1 MQTTLAI
8 LKPDCIIRGLT
19 GEILDRFVKR
29 GLKVVGLKMIKLS
42 DEILAEH
49 YAHIADKP
57 FFPGVVTAMQ
67 KTPVIV
73 IALAGIDAA
82 AVARGMAGVTNA
94 RAAAPGTIRGD
105 YAVSIQNNIVHISE
119 DAAAAEA
126 EVKRFFTPEELY
138 EVSTE
143 GLNLVYSPD
152 ELTA

>member
-1 MQTTLAI
+1 MQTTLII

-29 GLKVVGLKMIKLS
+29 GLKVVGLKMTKLS
-42 DEILAEH
+42 DDILKEH

-57 FFPGVVTAMQ
+57 FFPGVVKAMQ

-94 RAAAPGTIRGD
+94 REAAPGTIRGD

-119 DAAAAEA
+119 DAAAAEV
-126 EVKRFFTPEELY
+126 EVKRFFAPEELHKASV
-138 EVSTE
+138 EE
-143 GLNLVYSPD
+143 LGQAYSPD
-152 ELTA
+152 ELG